1 VAWQTRKGADASTG
15 VGGRQERATA
25 GDPPLAQGFATPI
38 GECPGVRPRMVE
50 PLANLGIRT
59 LADAIFHLPAR
70 YEDRRELRPVA
81 RVVPGVNTLA
91 GRVASARVQERR
103 GRAKGYFECLIVD
116 GSGACLVRWYNQIYL
131 SRQLPDGVAAV
142 VHGRV
147 DWVGGRRPRL
157 MMVNPEFEAGATA
170 DGGAHAGRIVP
181 IYPLTRGLPQRTL
194 RQLLFDLAG
203 QFAGQAV
210 EHLPVAVREQHGL
223 PTRAAALL
231 YLHRPP
237 DDADLD
243 ALNAARSVAHHRLI
257 FEELYFLQLALLWQR
272 RLRRQGR
279 RPPFRRPAVLGKR
292 LLARLPFTLT
302 AAQRRVVQE
311 IDADL
316 ASGAPMGRL
325 LQGDVGSGKTIVA
338 VLACLRAVEHGE
350 QAAFLA
356 PTELLA
362 RQHLDSIRRLVE
374 PLDVRVA
381 WLAGGLPA
389 PQRRAVLAEVAAGDA
404 RIVVGTHA
412 LFSAEVAFRDLGL
425 AVVDEQHRF
434 GVHQRLRM
442 VEKGVAPHLLA
453 MTATPIPRT
462 LALTLYGD
470 LDLSLLDELPPG
482 RKPVETVVRR
492 EPARTKLYAGVRR
505 QIEAGHQ
512 VYFVYPTVEQETDE
526 SARSATRMAEELE
539 ARPFRG
545 FRVGLVHGRLAGE
558 ERERV
563 MAAFAAGEIQVLVA
577 TTVVEVGVDVAN
589 ATVMIVEHAERF
601 GLAQLHQLRGRV
613 GRGNAPGYCVF
624 MVGEGEQG
632 KEARERLAILEAESD
647 GFKLAEAD
655 FAHRGP
661 GEITGTRQWG
671 DMGLRFADPIRDR
684 AHFLLA
690 RQTAAHRLEGGITGD
705 EIARALRLWGD
716 HLGLVE
722 GG

>member
-1 VAWQTRKGADASTG
+1 
-15 VGGRQERATA
+15 
-25 GDPPLAQGFATPI
+25 
-38 GECPGVRPRMVE
+38 
-50 PLANLGIRT
+50 
-59 LADAIFHLPAR
+59 
-70 YEDRRELRPVA
+70 
-81 RVVPGVNTLA
+81 VVPGVNTLA
-91 GRVASARVQERR
+91 GRVGGARVQERR
-103 GRAKGYFECLIVD
+103 GRAKGYFECLVVD
-116 GSGACLVRWYNQIYL
+116 DSGAFPVRWYNQPYL
-131 SRQLPDGVAAV
+131 AHQLTDGAAVV

-147 DWVGGRRPRL
+147 DWVGGRRAHL
-157 MMVNPEFEAGATA
+157 MMVNPEFEVGA
-170 DGGAHAGRIVP
+170 DGETGAHAGRIVP
-181 IYPLTRGLPQRTL
+181 IYPLTRGLAQRTL
-194 RQLLFDLAG
+194 RQLLFDLAA
-203 QFAGQAV
+203 QFAGQAG
-210 EHLPVAVREQHGL
+210 EHLPEAVRAQHGL
-223 PTRAAALL
+223 PTRAEALL
-231 YLHRPP
+231 ALHRPP

-243 ALNAARSVAHHRLI
+243 ALNEGRSLAHHRLI
-257 FEELYFLQLALLWQR
+257 YEELYFLQLALLWQR
-272 RLRRQGR
+272 HLRGEGS
-279 RPPFRRPAVLGKR
+279 RPPYRGPSRLGER
-292 LLARLPFTLT
+292 LLARLPFALT
-302 AAQRRVVQE
+302 AAQERVVAE

-316 ASGAPMGRL
+316 VRGAPMGRL
-325 LQGDVGSGKTIVA
+325 LQGDVGAGKTIVA

-381 WLAGGLPA
+381 WLAGGLSA

-412 LFSAEVAFRDLGL
+412 LFSEEVAFRDLGL

-434 GVHQRLRM
+434 GVNQRLRM
-442 VEKGVAPHLLA
+442 VAKGTAPHLLA

-470 LDLSLLDELPPG
+470 LDLSVLDELPPG

-492 EPARTKLYAGVRR
+492 ESARTKLYAGVRR
-505 QIEAGHQ
+505 QIQAGHQ
-512 VYFVYPTVEQETDE
+512 VYFVYPTLERETDE
-526 SARSATRMAEELE
+526 SARSALRMAEELE
-539 ARPFRG
+539 RGPFRG
-545 FRVGLVHGRLAGE
+545 FRVGLVHGRLE
-558 ERERV
+558 SEQREQV
-563 MAAFAAGEIQVLVA
+563 MAEFAAGRIQVLVA

-613 GRGNAPGYCVF
+613 GRGNAPGYCVL

-632 KEARERLAILEAESD
+632 KEAQERLEILAAESD

-684 AHFLLA
+684 AHFVLA
-690 RQTAAHRLEGGITGD
+690 RQTAAHRLAAGLTAD
-705 EIARALRLWGD
+705 ELARALRLWGD
-716 HLGLVE
+716 RLGLVE

>member
-1 VAWQTRKGADASTG
+1 MTASGGTRPVSEQIAVPG
-15 VGGRQERATA
+15 
-25 GDPPLAQGFATPI
+25 GFATPI

-59 LADAIFHLPAR
+59 LAEAIFHLPAR

-81 RVVPGVNTLA
+81 RIVPGLNTLA
-91 GRVASARVQERR
+91 GRVANGRVQERR

-116 GSGACLVRWYNQIYL
+116 ESGACPVRWYNQTYL
-131 SRQLPDGVAAV
+131 ARQLPDGSEAV
-142 VHGRV
+142 VHGRI

-157 MMVNPEFEAGATA
+157 MMINPEFEVGATV
-170 DGGAHAGRIVP
+170 DSGAHAGRIVP
-181 IYPLTRGLPQRTL
+181 IYPLTRGLAQRTL
-194 RQLLFDLAG
+194 RQLLFDLAER
-203 QFAGQAV
+203 FAGQAG
-210 EHLPVAVREQHGL
+210 EHLPAAVRKQHGL
-223 PTRAAALL
+223 PTRAEALH

-237 DDADLD
+237 DDADID
-243 ALNAARSVAHHRLI
+243 ALNASRSIAHHRLI

-272 RLRRQGR
+272 RLRRQGQR
-279 RPPFRRPAVLGKR
+279 RPYRGPARLGER
-292 LLARLPFTLT
+292 LLAALPFALT
-302 AAQRRVVQE
+302 AAQERVVAE

-316 ASGAPMGRL
+316 ASGVPMGRL

-338 VLACLRAVEHGE
+338 LLASLRAVEHGE

-362 RQHLDSIRRLVE
+362 RQHLESIRRLVE
-374 PLDVRVA
+374 PLGVRVA
-381 WLAGGLPA
+381 WLAGGLSV

-404 RIVVGTHA
+404 GIVVGTHA
-412 LFSAEVAFRDLGL
+412 LFSEDVAFRDLGL

-434 GVHQRLRM
+434 GVNQRLRM
-442 VEKGVAPHLLA
+442 VEKGAAPHLLA

-470 LDLSLLDELPPG
+470 LDLSVLDELPPG

-492 EPARTKLYAGVRR
+492 ESARAKLYGGVRR
-505 QIEAGHQ
+505 QIAAGHQ

-539 ARPFRG
+539 GGPFRG
-545 FRVGLVHGRLAGE
+545 FRVGLVHGRLASE
-558 ERERV
+558 EREKV
-563 MAAFAAGEIQVLVA
+563 MAAFAAGETQILVA

-613 GRGNAPGYCVF
+613 GRGNAPGYCVL
-624 MVGEGEQG
+624 MVGEGEAG
-632 KEARERLAILEAESD
+632 KEALERLATLEVESD

-655 FAHRGP
+655 FAQRGP

-671 DMGLRFADPIRDR
+671 DMGLRFADPVRDR
-684 AHFLLA
+684 EHFVLA
-690 RQTAAHRLEGGITGD
+690 RQSAAHRLDAGITGD

-716 HLGLVE
+716 RLGLVE